1 MSDVTDATFATDVL
15 DRSNSVPVVVDLW
28 AEWCGPC
35 KSLGPI
41 LEKVIG
47 ETNGAVE
54 LVKVDVDSNPQTAQA
69 FQVQSIPAVYALK
82 DGKIVDGFVGAQG
95 EPQVREFVQRL
106 LPSEQ
111 DKIVAALIAKGDE
124 ASLRE
129 VLAAF
134 PDHPLALPQLA
145 DLLVDTGRAE
155 EALELLKRIPE
166 TAQTRQIAARARTG
180 EPGADDILASLD
192 ELLTRV
198 KGDEDVRQ
206 QFLDLLEVL
215 GPDHPSTADYRRRL
229 ASALF

>member
-41 LEKVIG
+41 LEKVIA
-47 ETNGAVE
+47 ETNGEVE

-106 LPSEQ
+106 LPTEQ
-111 DKIVAALIAKGDE
+111 DQIVAALITKGDE

-134 PDHPLALPQLA
+134 PYHPVALPQLA
-145 DLLVDTGRAE
+145 DLLVDTDRAE

-166 TAQTRQIAARARTG
+166 TPQTRQIAARARTG

>member
-41 LEKVIG
+41 LEKVIA
-47 ETNGAVE
+47 ETNGEVE

-106 LPSEQ
+106 LPTEQ
-111 DKIVAALIAKGDE
+111 DQIVAALITKGDE

-134 PDHPLALPQLA
+134 PDHPVALPQLA
-145 DLLVDTGRAE
+145 DLLVDTDRAE

-166 TAQTRQIAARARTG
+166 TPQTRQIAARARTG